1 MEGGEH
7 VFRARR
13 IKRGRAIAGTAAL
26 GGAMY
31 YAKRVSTDRRKQAH
45 EPHDAT
51 PPPEPVGPV
60 KELAELR
67 EQGILTEE
75 EFFAEKRKLLGI

>member
-1 MEGGEH
+1 

-13 IKRGRAIAGTAAL
+13 MMRRRAARAA
-26 GGAMY
+26 AEPE
-31 YAKRVSTDRRKQAH
+31 QAQ
-45 EPHDAT
+45 DQAR
-51 PPPEPVGPV
+51 PPEPEAVNPLEQI

-75 EFFAEKRKLLGI
+75 EFAAEKKRLLGG